1 MPTDSIPPNTA
12 STGFFQE
19 AFGIA
24 GLVFGYL
31 VAAWQYQNLA
41 GHFAAFISSRWLGE
55 IALKYK
61 EIAVRWTEK
70 LKAEKQLATAV
81 AECLGVAI
89 P

>member
-1 MPTDSIPPNTA
+1 MPVLLMVDRSEPGPRNEPRISAMLWSTDKDPWLL
-12 STGFFQE
+12 E
-19 AFGIA
+19 AQQFRSETE
-24 GLVFGYL
+24 LR
-31 VAAWQYQNLA
+31 
-41 GHFAAFISSRWLGE
+41 RWLGE